1 MLTFSQNPIDRG
13 VIYMRIK
20 IMPLPST
27 IQMGQKK
34 RTTSAAV
41 STTCFGPNSLKP
53 QGDSLENTAKK
64 NSSILREKNYRKI
77 AETLYKTGVITMAT
91 FDRECNLGGKDRKY
105 LRHIFSLLLS
115 EKIKSKQIRI
125 TRKKKQ
131 NK

>member
-41 STTCFGPNSLKP
+41 STTFFWP
-53 QGDSLENTAKK
+53 
-64 NSSILREKNYRKI
+64 I
-77 AETLYKTGVITMAT
+77 
-91 FDRECNLGGKDRKY
+91 
-105 LRHIFSLLLS
+105 
-115 EKIKSKQIRI
+115 
-125 TRKKKQ
+125 
-131 NK
+131 

>member
-1 MLTFSQNPIDRG
+1 
-13 VIYMRIK
+13 MRIK

-41 STTCFGPNSLKP
+41 STTFFGPNSLKP

-77 AETLYKTGVITMAT
+77 AETLYKSGVITMAT
-91 FDRECNLGGKDRKY
+91 FDRESTCD
-105 LRHIFSLLLS
+105 IFFPYFCQ
-115 EKIKSKQIRI
+115 KKSN
-125 TRKKKQ
+125 Q
-131 NK
+131 NKSE

>member
-1 MLTFSQNPIDRG
+1 
-13 VIYMRIK
+13 MRIK

-41 STTCFGPNSLKP
+41 STTFFGPNSLKP

-64 NSSILREKNYRKI
+64 NSSILREKNYRQI

-131 NK
+131 KK

>member
-1 MLTFSQNPIDRG
+1 
-13 VIYMRIK
+13 
-20 IMPLPST
+20 
-27 IQMGQKK
+27 
-34 RTTSAAV
+34 
-41 STTCFGPNSLKP
+41 
-53 QGDSLENTAKK
+53 
-64 NSSILREKNYRKI
+64 
-77 AETLYKTGVITMAT
+77 MAT

>member
-1 MLTFSQNPIDRG
+1 SWKTGKVPF
-13 VIYMRIK
+13 
-20 IMPLPST
+20 
-27 IQMGQKK
+27 
-34 RTTSAAV
+34 RTLLVYKS
-41 STTCFGPNSLKP
+41 

-131 NK
+131 KK